1 MPRGARSRSPIPLRQ
16 RFHPGTAC
24 GLFHAFDE
32 LRLHSLIEA
41 RWLSLEYQPLNFLRR
56 LFPNGEGSVL
66 LPTRSIGSIDCWS
79 GEVDLFPEV
88 FPCVIGYD
96 EVLVPQEFLE

>member
-1 MPRGARSRSPIPLRQ
+1 MLRGATSRSRIPLGQ
-16 RFHPGTAC
+16 RLHSGAAG

-41 RWLSLEYQPLNFLRR
+41 RWLSLEYQPLDLLRR
-56 LFPNGEGSVL
+56 LFPDGEGSFL
-66 LPTRSIGSIDCWS
+66 LPTRSIGSIDRRPW
-79 GEVDLFPEV
+79 EVDLFPEV
-88 FPCVIGYD
+88 FPRVIGYD